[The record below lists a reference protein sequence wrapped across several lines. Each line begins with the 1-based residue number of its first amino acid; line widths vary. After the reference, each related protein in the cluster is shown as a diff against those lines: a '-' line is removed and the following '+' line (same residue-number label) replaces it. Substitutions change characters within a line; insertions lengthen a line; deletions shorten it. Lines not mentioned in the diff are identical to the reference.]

1 MSMLEK
7 YIINRLTECEAENE
21 ELRAVNKM
29 LSDRLENMT
38 GKSMLL
44 VRCEPGVYH
53 LVSENRVWSLDYE
66 YKFYA
71 NGSTYVVSLGTS
83 PSITLIDNERYFLF
97 KEEAIEKAKADQ
109 S

>member
-1 MSMLEK
+1 MTMEE
-7 YIINRLTECEAENE
+7 YIIDRLTECEAENE
-21 ELRAVNKM
+21 DLRATNK
-29 LSDRLENMT
+29 LLADRLARLT
-38 GKSMLL
+38 GESMLL

-83 PSITLIDNERYFLF
+83 PNITLIDDDRYFLSRE
-97 KEEAIEKAKADQ
+97 KAEAKAKADQ